1 MADTVL
7 DTIKARIKKATGGS
21 TPASTYGI
29 GFSGSDSVM
38 VRVQNTTKAITSKGA
53 MGTIQSIVKG
63 EKPILSVLAP
73 GTVKPT
79 TTTTTT
85 GVSTALFERFRPYK
99 QDSQAVTRVDTRGY
113 TKIGSGGN

>member
-7 DTIKARIKKATGGS
+7 DTIKARLNKATGK
-21 TPASTYGI
+21 STYGI